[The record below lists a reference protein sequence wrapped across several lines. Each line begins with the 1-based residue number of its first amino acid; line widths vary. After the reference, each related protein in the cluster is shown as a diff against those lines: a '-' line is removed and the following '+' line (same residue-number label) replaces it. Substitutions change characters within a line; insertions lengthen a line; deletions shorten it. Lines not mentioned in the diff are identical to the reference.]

1 MALSKKCCFCI
12 DIETGGKIFGWLS
25 VIGSIIS
32 MIISIKGLIFYSL
45 KECRGLRVKF
55 IWKTYLKNIFI
66 GQFCYLSG
74 HQFGYLLIAISLC
87 CAIAAVCSWMLLQGI
102 NERDA
107 CKVCFYRWFLIFIEV
122 ILIIYTIFS
131 HFDGM
136 LEENTEESTLK
147 IKHSSVINENVY
159 KIIVTLWFY
168 YEIFVIDSLE
178 KMYREQ
184 TLPVVQQP
192 GVIWIQLCKNRRNF
206 RKWGAK
212 C

>member
-1 MALSKKCCFCI
+1 M
-12 DIETGGKIFGWLS
+12 
-25 VIGSIIS
+25 
-32 MIISIKGLIFYSL
+32 
-45 KECRGLRVKF
+45 R
-55 IWKTYLKNIFI
+55 
-66 GQFCYLSG
+66 G

-87 CAIAAVCSWMLLQGI
+87 CAINAVCSWMLLQGI

-107 CKVCFYRWFLIFIEV
+107 LKVFVYKCFLIFIEV

-131 HFDGM
+131 IYDGM
-136 LEENTEESTLK
+136 LEASTLK
-147 IKHSSVINENVY
+147 IKHSSVINENIY

-192 GVIWIQLCKNRRNF
+192 GVI
-206 RKWGAK
+206 
-212 C
+212 